1 MLLKYSRL
9 AWLMIVSIMATH
21 AFQARANDAPQPAG
35 KSEPSPVM
43 REIGV
48 ASFYGQAHHGKLT
61 ASGRLFDQMGL
72 TAAHPWLPFGTRLLV
87 TIQSTGRSVIVV
99 VTDRLYHDSRIV
111 DLSLGAARQLG
122 MISQGIAH
130 VSLVRA

>member
-1 MLLKYSRL
+1 MKYSRL
-9 AWLMIVSIMATH
+9 VWLAIVSILASH
-21 AFQARANDAPQPAG
+21 AFQARANDAPQPAN
-35 KSEPSPVM
+35 KNEPSPVM
-43 REIGV
+43 RELGI
-48 ASFYGQAHHGKLT
+48 ASFYGQAHHGKRT
-61 ASGRLFDQMGL
+61 ASGTRFDQMGL

-99 VTDRLYHDSRIV
+99 VTDRLHHDSRVV

-122 MISQGIAH
+122 MISQGIAN